1 MLVFRAVLAAVLVS
15 VLVPMFFDRSF
26 RSTAPAS
33 LAFYAVIVFYGLLM
47 SNGVTWAKRW
57 LPERWPWPFFALQL
71 LLFSAAFVLPIPHDT
86 IWVLAMPVVSLA
98 TGTLR
103 IPAVVLVAA
112 GFVAIH
118 AVHLR
123 QVGASWGAV
132 LAMVLSLSVGM
143 LFTSGCTGLA
153 FWANRSREKAER
165 LARELEQAND
175 ELRAASERTAAL
187 ATAQERNRIARDI
200 HDGLGH
206 YLTVVA
212 VQLQA
217 ARALLPAQPDRAGEA
232 IGKAER
238 SAREALEAVRRSVG
252 ALREPDARPPLH
264 VALEELVRESGLEAG
279 LDCAGEPRP
288 LPEPAEQALFRTV
301 QEALTNVR
309 KHAGPARVAVRL
321 DYLTPARVA
330 VEVSDDGRGRRA
342 ASPAGGFGLAGLRER
357 LGTVGGTLAAD
368 NRPGGGFLVR
378 AEVPA

>member
-1 MLVFRAVLAAVLVS
+1 MLVFRVAIAAVLAS
-15 VLVPMFFDRSF
+15 VLVPMFCDRSF
-26 RSTAPAS
+26 RPAAPAS
-33 LAFYAVIVFYGLLM
+33 LAFYSIIVLYGLLM
-47 SNGVTWAKRW
+47 SNGVAWVKRW

-71 LLFSAAFVLPIPHDT
+71 FLFAAAFALPIPHNT
-86 IWVLAMPVVSLA
+86 VWVLAMPVVSLA
-98 TGTLR
+98 TGTIRL
-103 IPAVVLVAA
+103 PAIGLVAA

-118 AVHLR
+118 AVFLR
-123 QVGASWGAV
+123 NEGAPWGAV
-132 LAMVLSLSVGM
+132 LAMVLSLSVAM
-143 LFTSGCTGLA
+143 LFTAGCTGLA
-153 FWANRSREKAER
+153 FWANRSREKAEQ
-165 LARELEQAND
+165 LAGELEQANN
-175 ELRAASERTAAL
+175 ELRTAAERTAAL

-217 ARALLPAQPDRAGEA
+217 ARALLPAQPDRASEA
-232 IGKAER
+232 IDKAER

-252 ALREPDARPPLH
+252 ALREPDARPLLR
-264 VALEELVRESGLEAG
+264 VALEGLVRESGLEAG

-321 DYLTPARVA
+321 DYRAPARVA
-330 VEVSDDGRGRRA
+330 VEVADDGLGRRA

>member
-1 MLVFRAVLAAVLVS
+1 MLVFRAAIVAVLAS
-15 VLVPMFFDRSF
+15 VLVPMFCDRSF
-26 RSTAPAS
+26 RPAAPAS
-33 LAFYAVIVFYGLLM
+33 LAFYAVACFYALLM
-47 SNGVTWAKRW
+47 SNGVAWAKRW
-57 LPERWPWPFFALQL
+57 LPGRWPWPFFALQL
-71 LLFSAAFVLPIPHDT
+71 LLFAVAFVLPIPHDT
-86 IWVLAMPVVSLA
+86 VWVLAMPVVSLA

-103 IPAVVLVAA
+103 LPAVGLVGA
-112 GFVAIH
+112 GFLAIH

-132 LAMVLSLSVGM
+132 LAMVLSLSVAM
-143 LFTSGCTGLA
+143 LFTAGCTALA
-153 FWANRSREKAER
+153 FWANRSREQAEQ
-165 LARELEQAND
+165 LARELEQANAD
-175 ELRAASERTAAL
+175 LRTAAERTAAL
-187 ATAQERNRIARDI
+187 ATARERNRIARDI

-217 ARALLPAQPDRAGEA
+217 AQALLPAQPDRASEA
-232 IGKAER
+232 ITKAER

-252 ALREPDARPPLH
+252 ALREPDARPLLRE
-264 VALEELVRESGLEAG
+264 ALEGLVRESGLEAG

-321 DYLTPARVA
+321 DYRVPARVA
-330 VEVSDDGRGRRA
+330 VEVADDGRGRRA

-357 LGTVGGTLAAD
+357 LGTVGGTLTAD